1 MNDPTE
7 LINASAELVKELLK
21 FFLPPPPP
29 PPKENQS
36 EKASE

>member
-29 PPKENQS
+29 KENQS
-36 EKASE
+36 EKPSE

>member
-7 LINASAELVKELLK
+7 LINASAELVKEILK
-21 FFLPPPPP
+21 FFLPPP

-36 EKASE
+36 EKPSE

>member
-29 PPKENQS
+29 KENHS